1 VYLVVYPYIVI
12 VSFKLFYSYI
22 QLFSCKYV

>member
-1 VYLVVYPYIVI
+1 LFIRIVI